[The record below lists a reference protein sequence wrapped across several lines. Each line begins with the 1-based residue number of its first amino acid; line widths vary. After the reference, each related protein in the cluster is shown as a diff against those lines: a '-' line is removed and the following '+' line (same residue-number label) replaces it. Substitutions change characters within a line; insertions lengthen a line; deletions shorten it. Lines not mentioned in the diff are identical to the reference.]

1 MFQCPSQGSRSE
13 GNRKIQLLMKGK
25 TWIRGPS
32 SVLEDGGGTHQN
44 LPGYSWEEADAAGHK
59 VIIYRSEI
67 LECPEG
73 VSPKGGM

>member
-32 SVLEDGGGTHQN
+32 SALEDGGGTHQN